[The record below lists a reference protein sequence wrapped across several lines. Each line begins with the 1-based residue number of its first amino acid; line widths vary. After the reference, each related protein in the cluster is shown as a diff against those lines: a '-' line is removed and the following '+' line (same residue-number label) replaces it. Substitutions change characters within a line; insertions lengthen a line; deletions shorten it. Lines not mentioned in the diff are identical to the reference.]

1 MINAAG
7 MGRRAATNRTAP
19 ATTVTGKTNAAA
31 DKNATLAQARLRG
44 RGRFTSIRLRVSNPI
59 ASETM
64 FAARWR
70 EMRLAGPGCA
80 SRGGSQK

>member
-1 MINAAG
+1 MISAAG
-7 MGRRAATNRTAP
+7 MGRRAATYRTAP

-31 DKNATLAQARLRG
+31 DKNATLAHARLRE

-70 EMRLAGPGCA
+70 EMRLAGPGCP
-80 SRGGSQK
+80 SSGGSQK